1 MTAALL
7 FLTGSLMLLG
17 AVLLARKERQWRLEL
32 AEREQQEPT
41 DEDSVERIIVSS
53 GLPYTRCSR
62 CLRLVFTGRDSEP
75 VGHICERSQP

>member
-17 AVLLARKERQWRLEL
+17 AAWLHRKVRQWQLEL
-32 AEREQQEPT
+32 AERERREPT

-62 CLRLVFTGRDSEP
+62 CLRLVFTGRDGEP
-75 VGHICERSQP
+75 VAHICEEGRT